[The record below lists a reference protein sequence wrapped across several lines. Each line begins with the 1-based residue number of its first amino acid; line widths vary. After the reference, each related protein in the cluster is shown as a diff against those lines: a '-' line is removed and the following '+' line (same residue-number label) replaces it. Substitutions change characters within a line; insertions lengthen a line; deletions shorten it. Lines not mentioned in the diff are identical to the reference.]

1 MIQVLPPVIF
11 ALGIIGFVVL
21 IIMRARKEQD

>member
-11 ALGIIGFVVL
+11 ALAIIGFVVL